1 MADEIAEVSLEL
13 EIEGDLANQMRYDYS
28 DITLEEA
35 VWCSNFQT
43 TNTHGSDRVRN
54 WLVDNYRKRFNR

>member
-13 EIEGDLANQMRYDYS
+13 EIEGDLANQMRYDYP
-28 DITLEEA
+28 DIILEEA

-43 TNTHGSDRVRN
+43 TNTH
-54 WLVDNYRKRFNR
+54 

>member
-28 DITLEEA
+28 DIILEEA

-43 TNTHGSDRVRN
+43 TNTH
-54 WLVDNYRKRFNR
+54 